1 MKTKYM
7 LKERLKQRVVYI
19 LPLRNENNNKILNV
33 IHNSSLYPTFKEWK
47 QWRVYTHTCKILVYI
62 LPLRNENLPTS
73 NPMTSVLL
81 VFISYL

>member
-33 IHNSSLYPTFKEWK
+33 IHNSSLYPTFKE
-47 QWRVYTHTCKILVYI
+47 
-62 LPLRNENLPTS
+62 
-73 NPMTSVLL
+73 
-81 VFISYL
+81 